1 MITIYVG
8 NAKCKMVGLRD
19 DRLIRELDRHLSY
32 TVQSYQFMRQNT
44 GWDGRYRLFN
54 KKSGVFPVGLLSMAE
69 SILKIQKVPYKIVDS
84 RTDVKCGEPIGIDP
98 NSVFIPRDYQ
108 IAAVEAAIK
117 AGSGILRAATGAGK
131 SLIIAMIAGHYN
143 VKSVI
148 YVIGK
153 ELLYQM
159 KSTLE
164 AALGIEVGIVGDGQ
178 CNIVDGVNIC
188 TIWSA
193 AAAFNKK
200 AKILD
205 NDNTKGKKLK
215 KEKNQAIR
223 NLVNEAELFFVDECQ
238 YAAAETV
245 QFLHRESESARYR
258 FLLSGTPWREAG
270 DDILIEAVSGPK
282 FYDITA
288 TELIDKKWLV
298 RPYITFVDIPT
309 IRGVGKN
316 YHEVYNNFIVN
327 NDYRNFKIAEATKK
341 MANAGRKVLIL
352 VTKVDHGDVI
362 QGFLDPSL
370 RTDNLNGSNST
381 NDRMRAIRRMKDG
394 ELDVLVASRIF
405 DQGIDIPELDALI
418 LAGSGKSTARA
429 LQRIGRVI
437 RRKEGKSNAVVL
449 DFYDNC
455 KYLRE
460 HSQAR
465 YKIYSTEPGFK
476 IKRS

>member
-1 MITIYVG
+1 MVTIYVG
-8 NAKCKMVGLRD
+8 NAKCKMVGLKD
-19 DRLIRELDRHLSY
+19 DRVIRELDRHLSY
-32 TVQSYQFMRQNT
+32 SVQSYQFMPKS

-69 SILKIQKVPYKIVDS
+69 SILKVQKVPYKVIDK
-84 RTDVKCGEPIGIDP
+84 RPPITCGEPIGIDP

-108 IAAVEAAIK
+108 QAAVDAAIK

-131 SLIIAMIAGHYN
+131 SLIISMIAGHYN
-143 VKSVI
+143 VKSII
-148 YVIGK
+148 YVIGV

-164 AALGIEVGIVGDGQ
+164 AALGVEVGIVGDGK
-178 CNIVDGVNIC
+178 CDIVDGINIV

-200 AKILD
+200 VKILD

-215 KEKNQAIR
+215 KDKSQSIR
-223 NLVNEAELFFVDECQ
+223 DLVNEAELFFVDECQ

-245 QFLHRESESARYR
+245 QFLHRESANARYR

-288 TELIDKKWLV
+288 TELIDKGWLV

-309 IRGVGKN
+309 MRGVGKN

-341 MANAGRKVLIL
+341 MADAGRKVLIL
-352 VTKVDHGDVI
+352 VTKVDHGSVI
-362 QGFLDPSL
+362 QEFLDPSL
-370 RTDNLNGSNST
+370 RVDNLNGSNST
-381 NDRMRAIRRMKDG
+381 NDRLKAIRKMKEG

-405 DQGIDIPELDALI
+405 DQGIDIPELDALV

-437 RRKEGKSNAVVL
+437 RRKEGKTNAVVL

>member
-8 NAKCKMVGLRD
+8 NAKCKMVGLSDER
-19 DRLIRELDRHLSY
+19 IIAELDKLMSY
-32 TVQSYQFMRQNT
+32 SVQSYQFMRQNT

-54 KKSGVFPVGLLSMAE
+54 KKSGLFPVGLLSIAE
-69 SILKIQKVPYKIVDS
+69 SILKVQKLPYQIQDTRSAVTATKS
-84 RTDVKCGEPIGIDP
+84 LSIDP

-108 IAAVEAAIK
+108 VAAVDAAIK
-117 AGSGILRAATGAGK
+117 AGSGVLRAATGAGK

-143 VKSVI
+143 VKSII

-159 KSTLE
+159 KDTLE
-164 AALGIEVGIVGDGQ
+164 AALGVEVGIVGDGK
-178 CNIVDGVNIC
+178 CDIVDGINIC

-205 NDNTKGKKLK
+205 NDNTKGKKIK
-215 KEKNQAIR
+215 KEKNLAIR
-223 NLVNEAELFFVDECQ
+223 ALVQEAELFFVDECQ

-245 QFLHRESESARYR
+245 QFLHRESLAARHR

-270 DDILIEAVSGPK
+270 DDILIEAVGGPK

-288 TELIDKKWLV
+288 TELIDKGWLV

-309 IRGVGKN
+309 MRGVGKT

-327 NDYRNFKIAEATKK
+327 NDYRNSKIAESTKK
-341 MANAGRKVLIL
+341 MVDGNRKVLIL
-352 VTKVDHGDVI
+352 VTKVNHGDVI
-362 QGFLDPSL
+362 REFLDPAL
-370 RTDNLNGSNST
+370 RVDNLNGSNST
-381 NDRMRAIRRMKDG
+381 ADRMRAIQEMKNGD
-394 ELDVLVASRIF
+394 LDVLIASSIF
-405 DQGIDIPELDALI
+405 DQGIDIPELDALV

-437 RRKEGKSNAVVL
+437 RRKNGKENAVVL
-449 DFYDNC
+449 DFKDNC

-476 IKRS
+476 IKRG